1 MKSLQSDLLPFLE
14 GESHL
19 IALDSQQ
26 KIFKFLGAWY
36 PHRGVVL
43 RNNGTIQ
50 IPIIDIIIIIATYYY
65 VKDWKQI
72 VIVANTGIF

>member
-26 KIFKFLGAWY
+26 KILKILGAWY

-50 IPIIDIIIIIATYYY
+50 IPIIDIIIIIATYY